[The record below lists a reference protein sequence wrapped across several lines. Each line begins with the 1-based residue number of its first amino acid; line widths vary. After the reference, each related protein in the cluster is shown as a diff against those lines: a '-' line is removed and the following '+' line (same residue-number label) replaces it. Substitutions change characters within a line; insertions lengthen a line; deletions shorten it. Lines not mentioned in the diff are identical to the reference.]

1 LWARF
6 STLKGNLQDISQV
19 QRKNIGRLFRFVG
32 YLKENIKIT
41 DRKPRELRI
50 VGNVDSE
57 YATKRSD

>member
-1 LWARF
+1 M
-6 STLKGNLQDISQV
+6 LKGNLQDISQV
-19 QRKNIGRLFRFVG
+19 QKKNIGRLFRFVG

-57 YATKRSD
+57 YATKRSY